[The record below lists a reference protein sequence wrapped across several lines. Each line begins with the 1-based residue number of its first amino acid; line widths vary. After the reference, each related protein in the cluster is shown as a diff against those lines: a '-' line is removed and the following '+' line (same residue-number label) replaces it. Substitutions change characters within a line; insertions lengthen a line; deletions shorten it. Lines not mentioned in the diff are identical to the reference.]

1 MASEPVTLADEA
13 TVGEAPQRPLA
24 LVQPAARAGL
34 DPAPVRD
41 DAPSVGAVHR
51 AAAAVARRLGR
62 RGRHGQL
69 RVEGVGGGWQA
80 GEGSPSVRVTVHDGR
95 TYWAVLRHGSEGL
108 AESYIARWWDCD
120 DLTGLTQL
128 LLLNLAT
135 PIDVLDRI
143 GERSSG
149 ALSWWQRRRP
159 PTAAADQANV
169 RAHYD
174 LPPRLFDLMLDE
186 TMSYSCAV
194 FDGPEIKLADAQRA
208 KLDRLCAKLGLGA
221 DDHLLEIGTGWGGL
235 AMHAAGNYGCRVTTT
250 TISAEQRGAAIERVA
265 AAGLD
270 DRIEVLGLDY
280 RQLTGTYDKLVSVEM
295 IEAVDWRLHDEFFA
309 TCRRLLK
316 DDGLMALQ
324 AITIADRSYERAKHH
339 DDFIRRMIFPGGCLP
354 SVTAIAESVK
364 RASDLRIVDLD
375 DIGRHYATTL
385 RRWYENFNEHWD
397 EIAADGFDEQFH
409 RLWDL
414 YLCYCEGAFLERHI
428 SDVQIVLAA
437 PRWRG
442 PLAARGA

>member
-1 MASEPVTLADEA
+1 V
-13 TVGEAPQRPLA
+13 
-24 LVQPAARAGL
+24 
-34 DPAPVRD
+34 
-41 DAPSVGAVHR
+41 AV
-51 AAAAVARRLGR
+51 
-62 RGRHGQL
+62 
-69 RVEGVGGGWQA
+69 QA

-221 DDHLLEIGTGWGGL
+221 DDHLLEIGTGWEAWPCMRRELRLPGDHHHHLGRAARRCHRAGG
-235 AMHAAGNYGCRVTTT
+235 GRRVGR
-250 TISAEQRGAAIERVA
+250 SHRGARPRLPPAHRDLRQ
-265 AAGLD
+265 AGLRRD
-270 DRIEVLGLDY
+270 D
-280 RQLTGTYDKLVSVEM
+280 
-295 IEAVDWRLHDEFFA
+295 
-309 TCRRLLK
+309 
-316 DDGLMALQ
+316 
-324 AITIADRSYERAKHH
+324 
-339 DDFIRRMIFPGGCLP
+339 
-354 SVTAIAESVK
+354 
-364 RASDLRIVDLD
+364 
-375 DIGRHYATTL
+375 
-385 RRWYENFNEHWD
+385 
-397 EIAADGFDEQFH
+397 
-409 RLWDL
+409 
-414 YLCYCEGAFLERHI
+414 
-428 SDVQIVLAA
+428 
-437 PRWRG
+437 
-442 PLAARGA
+442 

>member
-1 MASEPVTLADEA
+1 
-13 TVGEAPQRPLA
+13 
-24 LVQPAARAGL
+24 
-34 DPAPVRD
+34 
-41 DAPSVGAVHR
+41 
-51 AAAAVARRLGR
+51 
-62 RGRHGQL
+62 
-69 RVEGVGGGWQA
+69 
-80 GEGSPSVRVTVHDGR
+80 
-95 TYWAVLRHGSEGL
+95 
-108 AESYIARWWDCD
+108 
-120 DLTGLTQL
+120 
-128 LLLNLAT
+128 
-135 PIDVLDRI
+135 
-143 GERSSG
+143 
-149 ALSWWQRRRP
+149 
-159 PTAAADQANV
+159 
-169 RAHYD
+169 
-174 LPPRLFDLMLDE
+174 
-186 TMSYSCAV
+186 
-194 FDGPEIKLADAQRA
+194 
-208 KLDRLCAKLGLGA
+208 
-221 DDHLLEIGTGWGGL
+221 
-235 AMHAAGNYGCRVTTT
+235 
-250 TISAEQRGAAIERVA
+250 VA

>member
-1 MASEPVTLADEA
+1 VASEPVTLADEA

-62 RGRHGQL
+62 RVRHGQL

-80 GEGSPSVRVTVHDGR
+80 GRARRRFVSRSTTDAPTGGAAPRIRGTRRELHRPVVG
-95 TYWAVLRHGSEGL
+95 LRRPDRAH
-108 AESYIARWWDCD
+108 AAP
-120 DLTGLTQL
+120 
-128 LLLNLAT
+128 LLNLAT

-235 AMHAAGNYGCRVTTT
+235 AMHAAGTT
-250 TISAEQRGAAIERVA
+250 
-265 AAGLD
+265 AAG
-270 DRIEVLGLDY
+270 
-280 RQLTGTYDKLVSVEM
+280 
-295 IEAVDWRLHDEFFA
+295 
-309 TCRRLLK
+309 
-316 DDGLMALQ
+316 
-324 AITIADRSYERAKHH
+324 
-339 DDFIRRMIFPGGCLP
+339 
-354 SVTAIAESVK
+354 
-364 RASDLRIVDLD
+364 
-375 DIGRHYATTL
+375 
-385 RRWYENFNEHWD
+385 
-397 EIAADGFDEQFH
+397 
-409 RLWDL
+409 
-414 YLCYCEGAFLERHI
+414 
-428 SDVQIVLAA
+428 
-437 PRWRG
+437 
-442 PLAARGA
+442 